1 MTLDSSEL
9 VHNLGS
15 GPNVWGARCGTGDE
29 RDSEMSSLGYGEA
42 QFKHFG
48 VHKKCFRIWMM
59 ASRSQCH
66 KYFG

>member
-1 MTLDSSEL
+1 MCEVPD
-9 VHNLGS
+9 V
-15 GPNVWGARCGTGDE
+15 VQVDE
-29 RDSEMSSLGYGEA
+29 RDIEMSSLGYGEA

-59 ASRSQCH
+59 ASRGQCH